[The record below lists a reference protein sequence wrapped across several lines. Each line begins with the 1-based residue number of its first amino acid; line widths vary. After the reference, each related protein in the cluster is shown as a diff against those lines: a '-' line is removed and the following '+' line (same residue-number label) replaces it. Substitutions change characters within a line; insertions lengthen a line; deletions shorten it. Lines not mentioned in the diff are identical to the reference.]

1 MDNWLVGLA
10 IKPFVALVLFLV
22 AAVLARAITS
32 RMKDGKLKRLLLRR
46 VGP

>member
-1 MDNWLVGLA
+1 MDNWMIGLFL
-10 IKPFVALVLFLV
+10 KPFVALFFFVI
-22 AAVLARAITS
+22 AALLARAITS